1 MCLFTGM
8 RERSLKAFA
17 PADRVLRALKG
28 GSNFRVCEWTRNS
41 PVQGFIK
48 KAREQCFPL
57 VLLIMRHKLAPISL
71 L

>member
-8 RERSLKAFA
+8 RERSLNAFA

-48 KAREQCFPL
+48 KARDQCFPL